1 MRKIKTI
8 DMFNFILYI
17 FLLFPFFKI
26 TYFVSNFSKAELV
39 YKILQIIATMIILF
53 LVLKKGKYSK
63 IINYILFYLLVF
75 ILATFLN
82 KGELSGSFFLSLRT
96 LVLCLI
102 VDYGLRNNTKI
113 FLSAFEVLLSIFVY
127 ANFMSIVIFRNGM
140 YTNEIGYTENWIL
153 GYKNLHILYILP
165 ALLGSFLSSYYSKNR
180 LSFKNYLLLS
190 ISFLSLLTVNSS
202 TSLVGVILILFYL
215 LFYNLINKVNLF
227 NIKNYFLIYIVLFM
241 SIVILRIQNL
251 FKFLIVDILHKD
263 LTLTGRTYIWD
274 YVIRLIKQKK
284 FLGYGLENSSLRL
297 NKTTYWR
304 SYHAHDQ
311 LLEIIYKT
319 GIIGLILYFI
329 IMYKSFKELY
339 QYRDFKIAKFMAII
353 IFSYCIMMLTE
364 FYLFDTYIFIF
375 VFAYNIKYLL
385 KGGEKNEAIN

>member
-8 DMFNFILYI
+8 DMLNFILYI

-26 TYFVSNFSKAELV
+26 TYFVSNFSRAELI
-39 YKILQIIATMIILF
+39 YKILQIIATVIILF
-53 LVLKKGKYSK
+53 LVLRKGKYSK
-63 IINYILFYLLVF
+63 IINYILFYLIVF
-75 ILATFLN
+75 IFSTFLN

-96 LVLCLI
+96 IILCLI
-102 VDYGLRNNTKI
+102 VDYGLRTNTKV
-113 FLSAFEVLLSIFVY
+113 FLSAFEVLLSILVY
-127 ANFMSIVIFRNGM
+127 TNFMSIVIFRNGM
-140 YTNEIGYTENWIL
+140 YINEIGYTENWIL

-165 ALLGSFLSSYYSKNR
+165 ALLVSFLHSYYSKNR
-180 LSFKNYLLLS
+180 LFLRNYLLLI
-190 ISFLSLLTVNSS
+190 ISFLSLLIVNSS
-202 TSLVGVILILFYL
+202 TSLIGVILILFYL
-215 LFYNLINKVNLF
+215 LFYKTINKFSLF

-251 FKFLIVDILHKD
+251 FRFLIVDILHKD

-274 YVIRLIKQKK
+274 YVTRFISQKK
-284 FLGYGLENSSLRL
+284 FFGYGLENSYLRL

-319 GIIGLILYFI
+319 GVIGLILYFI
-329 IMYKSFKELY
+329 VMYKSFKELY
-339 QYRDFKIAKFMAII
+339 HYRNFKIAKFIAII

-364 FYLFDTYIFIF
+364 FYLFDTYMFIF
-375 VFAYNIKYLL
+375 VFGYNIKYLL
-385 KGGEKNEAIN
+385 KDGEGNEAIN